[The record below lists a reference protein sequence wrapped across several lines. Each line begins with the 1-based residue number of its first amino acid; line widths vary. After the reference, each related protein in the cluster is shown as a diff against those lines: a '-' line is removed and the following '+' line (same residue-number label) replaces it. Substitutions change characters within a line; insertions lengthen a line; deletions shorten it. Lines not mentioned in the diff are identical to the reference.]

1 MGFVVACII
10 IVLNVV
16 IITKSIQ
23 VAKGIKDEAGSYVAA
38 GICGIFLFSYIRK
51 HRNDDGVITNY
62 RCAFVVCKLWAE
74 AQ

>member
-38 GICGIFLFSYIRK
+38 GICGIFLFHTLENI
-51 HRNDDGVITNY
+51 GMTIGLLPITG
-62 RCAFVVCKLWAE
+62 CAFVVCKLWAE